1 MCSKEASQFFYLL
14 RKKNLFWT
22 SNFKFSRGKISLAE
36 EGNKL
41 GFDSTTKN
49 KSAKYILGGGK
60 LARYCDLSQYFT
72 ELISS
77 NVIENLLLVVS

>member
-1 MCSKEASQFFYLL
+1 MCSKEASRFFYFL

-22 SNFKFSRGKISLAE
+22 LNFKFSRGKIRLAE

-72 ELISS
+72 QLTSN
-77 NVIENLLLVVS
+77 NVIEKLLLVVT